1 MGAALAKALGCPFV
15 DADDLHPQTNKDKMP
30 KGELLTDVDH
40 APWLV
45 DVRRTALKIAE
56 SDSQDGT
63 AGVVSCAAFKVLR
76 GKLAELDLSVYP
88 VVGRRGG
95 HGDAR
100 LEGQNTA
107 SASHPA
113 TYSYGAIELNSESN
127 PLSVPENEHEEGK
140 EKLTTPRNAERR
152 VPSSFTLGLGI
163 VIAKYLPDDLLEGEP
178 LGLDHA
184 CRTPRRDRDMPGYA
198 R

>member
-1 MGAALAKALGCPFV
+1 
-15 DADDLHPQTNKDKMP
+15 
-30 KGELLTDVDH
+30 
-40 APWLV
+40 
-45 DVRRTALKIAE
+45 
-56 SDSQDGT
+56 
-63 AGVVSCAAFKVLR
+63 VLR
-76 GKLAELDLSVYP
+76 GKLAELDLSVYL
-88 VVGRRGG
+88 VVGGRDWDTSSSG
-95 HGDAR
+95 HGDAH

-113 TYSYGAIELNSESN
+113 TYSYGAIKLNSESN